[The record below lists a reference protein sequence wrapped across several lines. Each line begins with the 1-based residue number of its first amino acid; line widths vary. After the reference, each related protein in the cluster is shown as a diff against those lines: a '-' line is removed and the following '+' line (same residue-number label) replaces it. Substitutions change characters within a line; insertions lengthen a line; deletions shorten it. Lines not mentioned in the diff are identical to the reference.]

1 MVLQRL
7 VDRLAWAWIALVRGL
22 ESAQPLGQLLA
33 RLYIGKVFFLSG
45 LTKLRDWDTTLAL
58 FSDEYRVPVLA
69 PHVAAVL
76 GTTGETLLPV
86 LLVLGF
92 GGRFAALGLFVLNFV
107 AANSLSDIAPAALQ
121 QHVFWGSLIAGLALW
136 GPGKWSLENWW
147 PGERARV
154 GGPAPLGVHPTT

>member
-7 VDRLAWAWIALVRGL
+7 VGHFAPYWNALVRGL
-22 ESAQPLGQLLA
+22 ESAQPLAQLLA

-58 FSDEYRVPVLA
+58 FTDEYHVPILP
-69 PHVAAVL
+69 PHLAAVM
-76 GTTGETLLPV
+76 GTTGETLLPI

-92 GGRFAALGLFVLNFV
+92 GGRFAALGLFVLNIV
-107 AANSLSDIAPAALQ
+107 AANSLSEIAPAALQ
-121 QHVFWGSLIAGLALW
+121 QHVFWGCLITGLALW

-147 PGERARV
+147 PGERSRMTPVRSV
-154 GGPAPLGVHPTT
+154 GSGLQT

>member
-1 MVLQRL
+1 MLLQHL
-7 VDRLAWAWIALVRGL
+7 VGRLARPWNMLVRGL
-22 ESAQPLGQLLA
+22 ESAQPLAQLIA

-58 FSDEYRVPVLA
+58 FSDEYHVPVL
-69 PHVAAVL
+69 PPQVAAVL

-147 PGERARV
+147 PGQRAAV
-154 GGPAPLGVHPTT
+154 GRPAALGVRSST